1 MVLARGIVGGGVGQ
15 CPRANLSLSSL
26 SYCVSVGQS
35 CVHPPHVLSV
45 SVASFRAVWQ
55 RAPPSHHIS
64 SLGPGAASA
73 WPSHHASPCGSR
85 RKVTLRARAAGA
97 NSTLGGQVTAWVAR
111 AAPCHLGSDPT
122 SRLLPACWVNQG
134 LSSPAGHQRPCPRLL
149 PQLPAWFLLFLRWW
163 WGAEDG
169 PAVPSPSS
177 WQL

>member
-1 MVLARGIVGGGVGQ
+1 MGQ

-111 AAPCHLGSDPT
+111 AAPRHLGSDPT
-122 SRLLPACWVNQG
+122 SRLLPACWVSQG